1 MLGLVVHAWCITM
14 ATDAM
19 ATNVTSNALWEL
31 PTATAT
37 ATWSH
42 NYVATMSAL

>member
-14 ATDAM
+14 ATYAM
-19 ATNVTSNALWEL
+19 ETNVTSNALWEL

-37 ATWSH
+37 WSH
-42 NYVATMSAL
+42 NYMATMSVL